1 MPSRCSTAFFVTSDA
16 CLNRGNVDGIIGVG
30 GPVDIADL
38 TYLVAYLFSGGM
50 QPPCPEEGNIDGLT
64 GAGGPIDVTDLTYLV
79 AYLFS
84 GGPPP
89 PPCP

>member
-1 MPSRCSTAFFVTSDA
+1 
-16 CLNRGNVDGIIGVG
+16 
-30 GPVDIADL
+30 
-38 TYLVAYLFSGGM
+38 VAYLFSGGM